1 MDGVVVRVT
10 EGSSLSTMVVGLPED
25 GLIVGSNVVGSNVVG
40 SIVGIIVRSVLGDV
54 VVGDAIGLFTIIT
67 TKLPAEDSPL
77 RLVLPSYPNITVL
90 V

>member
-1 MDGVVVRVT
+1 MDGAVVRVT

-40 SIVGIIVRSVLGDV
+40 SIVGIIVRSLL
-54 VVGDAIGLFTIIT
+54 GDAIGLFTIIT